1 MKLHLRHPELWMKTS
16 SGYKT
21 SMETW
26 AQGIVGNKASAW
38 QIPFLLLEWII
49 VGWNFESMN
58 QKARKKKDEWHRV
71 RIFFKKANTLRYEI
85 LSHMGIFFVWIML
98 YIFFFFFFLHRSPSF
113 HVHQSRTVK
122 DDLHA
127 LEFWLLFTSD
137 THFSLLYYRFIFA
150 NPWCLVPNHSS

>member
-1 MKLHLRHPELWMKTS
+1 MKSHLRHPELWMKTS
-16 SGYKT
+16 TGYKT

-38 QIPFLLLEWII
+38 QISLTGVNHRGMKLWKHESESKEKERWVTQGQNFFLKSKYLTIWNII
-49 VGWNFESMN
+49 SHG
-58 QKARKKKDEWHRV
+58 D
-71 RIFFKKANTLRYEI
+71 FFCLNYAIYL
-85 LSHMGIFFVWIML
+85 
-98 YIFFFFFFLHRSPSF
+98 FFFLHRSPSF